1 MPGAF
6 LAYNKLLSPKPF
18 RRFALQ
24 TRPSR
29 MRTAQNLLISMT
41 ATQLNLLISMT
52 ASQLNERE
60 VTVKPVGQPVRLL
73 LTPHHIHPLT
83 ATLSSSLLAPVLHP
97 LLSPSPPPPSP
108 PPSSTLFST
117 AVTGVAA
124 ADKIED
130 VAMENSTAAV
140 QGGSLAPQAS
150 SADAPAGA
158 LIGRLS

>member
-1 MPGAF
+1 
-6 LAYNKLLSPKPF
+6 
-18 RRFALQ
+18 
-24 TRPSR
+24 
-29 MRTAQNLLISMT
+29 MT

-73 LTPHHIHPLT
+73 LSPHLLHPLT

-124 ADKIED
+124 ADKIVAGED